1 MVREALCSSPDV
13 ITSVAIAVGP
23 SITAPLASLLV
34 TLTVLLA
41 VTDDGVRALLISMT
55 CATLLSISLVAV
67 TMVSVFV
74 VLFHVV
80 DSAVAA
86 AVDGV
91 AHDATGLS
99 NAQDD

>member
-1 MVREALCSSPDV
+1 M
-13 ITSVAIAVGP
+13 
-23 SITAPLASLLV
+23 
-34 TLTVLLA
+34 
-41 VTDDGVRALLISMT
+41 LISMT